1 MIKTPQTS
9 IEAFLYNA
17 INIEIY
23 EELEENYLDEINTL
37 DFFNLIYSELE
48 FYLNNSENYLAIKE
62 HFDAINFKN
71 SKLTVKFFHWL
82 PKIIKL
88 EFNKRETS
96 ELHIKTLEVIEDNY
110 FLWNFAQVK
119 STSKWSF
126 DKIKNQ
132 PQEVNNSLPLLTS
145 IFIETISNNNFNKYL
160 KLHIVEPYVDYSYLF
175 QRMLKEN
182 IIVKT
187 SHLDFTNWL
196 FDNQHI
202 SENIKDLIIKNNG
215 FRSLSKSHSTQR
227 ENNFNNVFN
236 L

>member
-9 IEAFLYNA
+9 VEIFLNEA

-23 EELEENYLDEINTL
+23 RDLEYSYLDGIDTL
-37 DFFNLIYSELE
+37 EFFNLLYGELAYY
-48 FYLNNSENYLAIKE
+48 FNNAEKFLTIKE
-62 HFDAINFKN
+62 HFEVIDFKN
-71 SKLTVKFFHWL
+71 SVLNKKFFYWL
-82 PKIIKL
+82 SKLIKH
-88 EFNKRETS
+88 EFDKRETS
-96 ELHIKTLEVIEDNY
+96 ELEIKTLEIIEDNY
-110 FLWNFAQVK
+110 FLFDFAQEK
-119 STSKWSF
+119 STGKWSF
-126 DKIKNQ
+126 DKVKKQ
-132 PQEVNNSLPLLTS
+132 PQQINNPVSLLTS
-145 IFIETISNNNFNKYL
+145 IFIETISNNNFNNYL

-187 SHLDFTNWL
+187 KHLDFTNWL

-215 FRSLSKSHSTQR
+215 FRSLSKSHSIQR

>member
-1 MIKTPQTS
+1 MIKAPKTK
-9 IEAFLYNA
+9 IEVFLYNA

-23 EELEENYLDEINTL
+23 KELEENYLDGINTL
-37 DFFNLIYSELE
+37 DFFNLLYSELE

-88 EFNKRETS
+88 EFDKRETS
-96 ELHIKTLEVIEDNY
+96 ELEIKTLEVIEDNY
-110 FLWNFAQVK
+110 FLFDFAQEK
-119 STSKWSF
+119 STRKWSF
-126 DKIKNQ
+126 NQINKQ
-132 PQEVNNSLPLLTS
+132 PQQINKSLPLLNS
-145 IFIETISNNNFNKYL
+145 IFFETISNDNFNNYI

-187 SHLDFTNWL
+187 KHLDFTNWL
-196 FDNQHI
+196 FDNQYI
-202 SENIKDLIIKNNG
+202 SENIKDLFIEKGG
-215 FRSLSKSHSTQR
+215 FRSLSKSYSTQR